1 VIRIVQLFFVSDAPG
16 QTPVR
21 VGAPF
26 MVRMRLMRN
35 RWIDDGRIL
44 GQAANR
50 GSNHQ
55 FLLLGMVSSITTS
68 SSGGSFHSL
77 GRGGFGGP
85 SGINASGFGR
95 GFPRL
100 RARHRSFEQNQFPP
114 FRCPGSKYIAAPQRL
129 YAADPRSRQDLEA
142 AEPMRPVNFEISS
155 VDREYP
161 SDTFTLGHSDQ
172 CCIGQVHR

>member
-1 VIRIVQLFFVSDAPG
+1 
-16 QTPVR
+16 
-21 VGAPF
+21 
-26 MVRMRLMRN
+26 MRLMCQDFSN

-44 GQAANR
+44 AQAANR
-50 GSNHQ
+50 GSDHQ
-55 FLLLGMVSSITTS
+55 FLLLGMVSSMTTS

-114 FRCPGSKYIAAPQRL
+114 FRCPGSKYIAAPHRL
-129 YAADPRSRQDLEA
+129 HCFPRLMVMTSPASHKPQMVNLRLDL
-142 AEPMRPVNFEISS
+142 ISW
-155 VDREYP
+155 
-161 SDTFTLGHSDQ
+161 L
-172 CCIGQVHR
+172 

>member
-1 VIRIVQLFFVSDAPG
+1 VIRIVQLPFVSDASG
-16 QTPVR
+16 RTSVR

-26 MVRMRLMRN
+26 VVLMRQDFSN

-55 FLLLGMVSSITTS
+55 FLLLGMVSSMTTS

-77 GRGGFGGP
+77 GRSGFGGP

-114 FRCPGSKYIAAPQRL
+114 FRCPGSKYIAAPHRL
-129 YAADPRSRQDLEA
+129 HCFPRLMVNDL
-142 AEPMRPVNFEISS
+142 
-155 VDREYP
+155 P
-161 SDTFTLGHSDQ
+161 SFA
-172 CCIGQVHR
+172 